1 MTANVKL
8 IVAEKRDVLKVP
20 NAALRFRP
28 AGAEGASAPTGG
40 AGASGAGPR
49 GGAAAAPG
57 GGSGGSG
64 GGGAGRLEAI
74 RDRLVT
80 TYKLD
85 EAQQGKLDAILQ
97 ETRGQFAALQGLPEA
112 ERQARIQRNREATRA
127 KIREILTPEQ
137 RARYDAD
144 VASSSGGGSAG
155 RAPVAGRVWVLGP
168 DGKPQAVQVT
178 LGISDGQSTEI
189 VRSDLKDGQEVLVG
203 LAGAGSSGGRP
214 GTPQASG
221 PRLRL

>member
-1 MTANVKL
+1 
-8 IVAEKRDVLKVP
+8 VAARERGGS
-20 NAALRFRP
+20 A
-28 AGAEGASAPTGG
+28 AGA
-40 AGASGAGPR
+40 
-49 GGAAAAPG
+49 
-57 GGSGGSG
+57 G
-64 GGGAGRLEAI
+64 GGGGRLEAI
-74 RDRLVT
+74 RERLVN

-85 EAQQGKLDAILQ
+85 QAQQQKLDAILQ
-97 ETRGQFAALQGLPEA
+97 ESRGQFAGLQGLSEQ
-112 ERQARIQRNREATRA
+112 ERQARIQKTREATRA